1 MSKVIAIANPKGGVG
16 KTTTAINLAASF
28 AYSGH
33 KTLVIDID
41 PSGAAGI
48 GLGLNKEEITQ
59 GLYDLFKQNN
69 GLDLSYIESCIHTTE
84 MADLDIIPC
93 NVWSSDEEDH
103 LFELA
108 SKLARLRLI
117 RNYLNRIYDYII
129 IDCPPFVGNLTVGA
143 LAAADSIVIPLQCGY
158 LSIKA
163 LSRLMKVI
171 RKIQMGMNTGLKID
185 GILLTLYEHGTNL
198 SVKTETELKMV
209 FNNLVFNVKIPK
221 NVKLGEA
228 IFSGKPVI
236 LFDGRS
242 AGAKAY
248 MQLAAEIIEKE
259 N

>member
-28 AYSGH
+28 AFTGH

-41 PSGAAGI
+41 PSGAAAI
-48 GLGLNKEEITQ
+48 GLGLIKEEIKQ
-59 GLYDLFKQNN
+59 GLYDLYKQNN
-69 GLDLSYIESCIHTTE
+69 GLDLTYIESCIHSTE
-84 MADLDIIPC
+84 MPDLDILPC
-93 NVWSSDEEDH
+93 NVWSSEEEDH

-108 SKLARLRLI
+108 SKLARLRLV
-117 RNYLNRIYDYII
+117 RNYLNRIYDYIV
-129 IDCPPFVGNLTVGA
+129 IDCPPFVGNLTIGA
-143 LAAADSIVIPLQCGY
+143 LAAADSLVIPLQCGY

-171 RKIQMGMNTGLKID
+171 RKIQMGMNTGLKIE
-185 GILLTLYEHGTNL
+185 GILLTLYEQGTHL
-198 SVKTETELKMV
+198 SVKTENELKMV
-209 FNNLVFNVKIPK
+209 FDKLVFDVKIPK

-242 AGAKAY
+242 LGAKAY
-248 MQLAAEIIEKE
+248 MQLAAEILERDK
-259 N
+259 